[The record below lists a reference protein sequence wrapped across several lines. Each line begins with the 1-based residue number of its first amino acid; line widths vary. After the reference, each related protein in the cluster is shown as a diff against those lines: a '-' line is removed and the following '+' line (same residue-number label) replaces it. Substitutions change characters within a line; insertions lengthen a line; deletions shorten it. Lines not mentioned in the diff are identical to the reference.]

1 MRHENIIKS
10 ADESRVVKD
19 DVDNNAM
26 NATMEDDGDNVS
38 TCGAATV
45 AISAIPRY
53 VRVFLES
60 GRFQVACVQVFT
72 GSKVHQSLPE
82 VRKVSGSMCT
92 GIYR

>member
-45 AISAIPRY
+45 AISAIPR
-53 VRVFLES
+53 
-60 GRFQVACVQVFT
+60 
-72 GSKVHQSLPE
+72 
-82 VRKVSGSMCT
+82 
-92 GIYR
+92 